1 MLGFE
6 WAKMN
11 KISFVIKFLGYFKPF
26 YLLCIKYAK
35 PQKLITMKASKILI
49 GSAAMGM
56 IALLTVTSCKKSKKT
71 DEEQPDT
78 EYAYV
83 QDNNLGEITD
93 NDVGNIGM
101 EAKENGTLSNYKVSG
116 NTYVGGITAA
126 PCATITLDTSAK
138 TFTVD
143 FGTTPCTCLDGRQR
157 SGKLIYNYSA
167 STNGAK
173 WPRQPG
179 FSITC
184 TSQNYVVDSYTV
196 NIINRTHT
204 NTTPAGFNPAVTNI
218 TWTTSANIQI
228 IKPSGGG
235 TISWIANRTTEL
247 TNTSDTTVYA
257 PSGNTPI
264 AWNKVILKLNGS
276 SSGTT
281 ASGISYTTT
290 RSNLIWDATCTPDP
304 LKPYRHPFKS
314 GTITFTPSGKPAR
327 VIDFGSG
334 TCDFNVC
341 VSIPTYGYQ
350 NCNVT
355 LP

>member
-1 MLGFE
+1 MTKSQKPKIMKTS
-6 WAKMN
+6 KM
-11 KISFVIKFLGYFKPF
+11 
-26 YLLCIKYAK
+26 
-35 PQKLITMKASKILI
+35 LI
-49 GSAAMGM
+49 GTAAMGM
-56 IALLTVTSCKKSKKT
+56 IAVLAISGCKKKDKQ
-71 DEEQPDT
+71 EEQPDT
-78 EYAYV
+78 SYAYV
-83 QDNNLGEITD
+83 QDHNLAEITN

-101 EAKENGTLSNYKVSG
+101 EAKENGTLSNYRVGDNS
-116 NTYVGGITAA
+116 YVGGIAAA
-126 PCATITLDTSAK
+126 PCATITLDTSTK

-143 FGTTPCTCLDGRQR
+143 FGTTGCLCKDGRVR

-184 TSQNYVVDSYTV
+184 TSQNYVVDTYTV

-204 NTTPAGFNPAVTNI
+204 NTTPIGFNPSTTNI
-218 TWTTSANIQI
+218 TWTISANIQI
-228 IKPSGGG
+228 IKPANAGGG
-235 TISWIANRTTEL
+235 TISWTATRTKEL
-247 TNTSDTTVYA
+247 TNTSDPTVYD

-276 SSGTT
+276 GSGTT
-281 ASGISYTTT
+281 AGGISYTTT
-290 RSNLIWDATCTPDP
+290 MSNLIWDATCTPDP
-304 LKPYRHPFKS
+304 NRPYRHPFKS

-350 NCNVT
+350 NCNVV

>member
-1 MLGFE
+1 
-6 WAKMN
+6 
-11 KISFVIKFLGYFKPF
+11 
-26 YLLCIKYAK
+26 
-35 PQKLITMKASKILI
+35 MKTNQILI
-49 GSAAMGM
+49 GSLTLGM
-56 IALLTVTSCKKSKKT
+56 IALMTITGCKKKDKN
-71 DEEQPDT
+71 EAQPDT
-78 EYAYV
+78 SYEYV
-83 QDNNLGEITD
+83 QDNNLGEITN
-93 NDVGNIGM
+93 NDVGNMGM
-101 EAKENGTLSNYKVSG
+101 EAKENGTLSNYRVTD
-116 NTYVGGITAA
+116 NTYVGGIAA
-126 PCATITLDTSAK
+126 VPCATITLDTSAK

-143 FGTTPCTCLDGRQR
+143 FGATPCLGKDGRNR

-179 FSITC
+179 FSITS

-204 NTTPAGFNPAVTNI
+204 NTTPVGFNPSTTNI

-228 IKPSGGG
+228 IKPSSAGGG
-235 TISWIANRTTEL
+235 TISWVATRTTEL
-247 TNTSDTTVYA
+247 TNTNDPNVYD
-257 PSGNTPI
+257 PSGNLPI

-276 SSGTT
+276 GSGTT
-281 ASGISYTTT
+281 GSGVGYTTSM
-290 RSNLIWDATCTPDP
+290 SNLIWDATCTPDP
-304 LKPYRHPFKS
+304 ILRPYRHPFKS

-341 VSIPTYGYQ
+341 VSIPAYSYQ